1 MDPEQRNQVYL
12 WGCCIYSPSPLNL
25 NDQPGVLWLLF
36 GESVNKKKKKNWSN
50 LATLW
55 ELLYGFL
62 HESKGIKLLELLY
75 NVVTFPKSV
84 LFKSKCTSPWSL
96 HESIMG
102 MKEFKW
108 EPSINIQTK
117 VKVKKNYLGHKER
130 SRFKFWNVKNL
141 RTTVGT
147 FESHLVFKYNI

>member
-1 MDPEQRNQVYL
+1 MISQEFCDFYL
-12 WGCCIYSPSPLNL
+12 VSQLT
-25 NDQPGVLWLLF
+25 
-36 GESVNKKKKKNWSN
+36 KKKKTKNWSN

-62 HESKGIKLLELLY
+62 HESKGIQLLELLY
-75 NVVTFPKSV
+75 NIVTFPKSI

-96 HESIMG
+96 HELIMG

-108 EPSINIQTK
+108 EPSINIQS
-117 VKVKKNYLGHKER
+117 KVKKNYLGHKER
-130 SRFKFWNVKNL
+130 SRFKFWNAKNL